1 MKSLYQFY
9 QDVLEYGTMPTAPA
23 QPATP
28 VQPVAPAQPAMSPS
42 QIAGMQAQSK
52 ALADPNFNKTLQTLS
67 NSNDARI
74 KAAINNLRQVMQTNV
89 PGQPQL
95 QPTAQQPQ
103 STQNPSQQ
111 QPQIGQAGQIQK

>member
-1 MKSLYQFY
+1 MKSFYQFY
-9 QDVLEYGTMPTAPA
+9 QDMAEYGAA
-23 QPATP
+23 PATP
-28 VQPVAPAQPAMSPS
+28 VQPATAPATPAQPAMSPS
-42 QIAGMQAQSK
+42 QIASAQAQSK

-67 NSNDARI
+67 NSNDVRI

-103 STQNPSQQ
+103 SMQNQSQQ
-111 QPQIGQAGQIQK
+111 QPQIGQAGQLQK